1 VKPDERTTVLQAG
14 ERNPKA
20 RYVLYWMQVFK
31 RASHNQA
38 LNAAIRLAN
47 ELKLPLVVYEGLKY
61 YYPWANDRIH
71 TFILEGV
78 NEKRAEFAR
87 RGIRYLFYLQ
97 RDARDPKNTVAR
109 LAKEAAAIVTDD
121 FPCFIVPE
129 HNRRICEQVSIPV
142 YAVDA
147 NGVIP
152 LSALTKEEWAA
163 RTIRPKIK
171 RLLPER
177 IEPVPNAALTVRHPR
192 LRVDCPETKFNDAE
206 IPRLVAE
213 CDIDHTVPP
222 SPLYRGG
229 SQAGRERLRLFVR
242 QILPHYDNLRNE
254 PSVDGTSRLSAYL
267 HFGFLSVQ
275 EIAAAVQQAKAP
287 APAKAAYLE
296 ELMIRRELSFNLTRF
311 NPNYDSLEALPPWV
325 QTTMREHRDDQRETV
340 AEAKIEAA
348 ETYDELWNA
357 TERELVQTGALHNY
371 VRMLWGKKIM
381 EWRATY
387 EQSFTLME
395 HLNNKYALD
404 GRDPNSY
411 AGILWCF
418 GKHDRAWGPE
428 RPIFGKMR
436 YMASPSMT
444 RKIDAKAYIAWT
456 KSLTDNPALPPT
468 AKTEKGKSGKRF

>member
-1 VKPDERTTVLQAG
+1 
-14 ERNPKA
+14 
-20 RYVLYWMQVFK
+20 MQVFK
-31 RASHNQA
+31 RASHNHA
-38 LNAAIRLAN
+38 LNVAVRLAN

-78 NEKRAEFAR
+78 NEKRAEFAK

-97 RDARDPKNTVAR
+97 RFKSDPKNTVAR
-109 LAKEAAAIVTDD
+109 LAKEAAALVTDD

-147 NGVIP
+147 NGIIP
-152 LSALTKEEWAA
+152 LSLHTKEEFAA

-171 RLLPER
+171 RLLPVE
-177 IEPVPNAALTVRHPR
+177 IKPMPDVALKVRHPQ
-192 LRVDCPETKFNDAE
+192 LRVDCPETQFDDAE
-206 IPRLVAE
+206 IPALVAR

-229 SQAGRERLRLFVR
+229 TKAGRHRLHHFVKE
-242 QILPHYDNLRNE
+242 ILPHYDDSRNE
-254 PSVDGTSRLSAYL
+254 PSMDGTSRLSAYL

-275 EIAAAVQQAKAP
+275 EIAQAVQQAKAP
-287 APAKAAYLE
+287 EAAKEAYLE
-296 ELMIRRELSFNLTRF
+296 ELIVRRELSFNLTRF
-311 NPNYDSLEALPPWV
+311 NPKYDSLEALPPWV
-325 QTTMREHRDDQRETV
+325 QTTMREHRDDHRETI
-340 AEAKIEAA
+340 AETTIEAA

-381 EWRATY
+381 EWRPTY
-387 EQSFTLME
+387 EQAFTLME

-428 RPIFGKMR
+428 RPVFGKMR
-436 YMASPSMT
+436 YMASPSMA

-456 KSLTDNPALPPT
+456 RSLADQPAMPPT
-468 AKTEKGKSGKRF
+468 AKAKKGRSGKRF

>member
-1 VKPDERTTVLQAG
+1 MKPDERTTILQEG
-14 ERNPKA
+14 QPNPKA

-31 RASHNQA
+31 RASHNHA
-38 LNAAIRLAN
+38 LNVAVRLAN
-47 ELKLPLVVYEGLKY
+47 ELNLPLVVYEGLKY

-78 NEKRAEFAR
+78 NEKRKEFAD

-97 RDARDPKNTVAR
+97 RFKSDPKNTVAR
-109 LAKEAAAIVTDD
+109 LAQEAAAIVTDD

-147 NGVIP
+147 NGIVP
-152 LSALTKEEWAA
+152 LSRHIKEEFAA
-163 RTIRPKIK
+163 RTIRPRLKK
-171 RLLPER
+171 LLPEYMHA
-177 IEPVPNAALTVRHPR
+177 IPNTSLKVRHPR
-192 LRVDCPETKFNDAE
+192 LEVGCPETKFEDAE
-206 IPRLVAE
+206 IPELVAR
-213 CDIDHTVPP
+213 CDIDHTVPA
-222 SPLYRGG
+222 SRIYHGG
-229 SQAGRERLRLFVR
+229 TAAGRRRLHHFVKN
-242 QILPHYDNLRNE
+242 ILPRYDDLRNE

-267 HFGFLSVQ
+267 HFGFISVQ
-275 EIAAAVQQAKAP
+275 EIALAVQEAQAP
-287 APAKAAYLE
+287 AAAKDAYLE
-296 ELMIRRELSFNLTRF
+296 ELIIRRELSFNLTKF
-311 NPNYDSLEALPPWV
+311 NPDYESLKALPPWV
-325 QTTMREHRDDQRETV
+325 HTTMREHREDKRETIS
-340 AEAKIEAA
+340 EAKIEAA
-348 ETYDELWNA
+348 ETYDEVWNA
-357 TERELVQTGALHNY
+357 TERELVQTGELHNY

-381 EWRATY
+381 EWRPTY

-395 HLNNKYALD
+395 HLNNKYGLD

-436 YMASPSMT
+436 YMASPSMA

-456 KSLTDNPALPPT
+456 KSLSEDPALPPT
-468 AKTEKGKSGKRF
+468 EKPAKGKKASQT